1 MAVGTGIVMNN
12 DTNLLAANGGLI
24 DLTKQW
30 AKYLLSGM
38 GFMKRRV
45 NTKVKFL
52 VKHFN
57 ELKKLF
63 LLEFN
68 NVVEMDEVPSQLVIN
83 WDQTGI
89 NYIPVSSWTMEKE
102 GSKRVAVA
110 SKDDKQQLTALFAGS
125 MSGDFLPIQLVYQG
139 KQLGVY
145 QSISFLQTGDI
156 AFTPNHWSN
165 ESTMCQYI
173 DKIILPYL
181 CHKRKELKLPPEQP
195 TVMIFDNFKGQ
206 CTEELLKFLDSNN
219 IDVILIPPNC
229 TDRLHQ
235 YIPFTIMYS

>member
-1 MAVGTGIVMNN
+1 MAVGTGIVINS
-12 DTNLLAANGGLI
+12 DANLLAANGGHI

-30 AKYLLSGM
+30 AKYLLSRM
-38 GFMKRRV
+38 GFIKRRV
-45 NTKVKFL
+45 NTKAKFS

-68 NVVEMDEVPSQLVIN
+68 NVVEWMRFRHN
-83 WDQTGI
+83 TGI
-89 NYIPVSSWTMEKE
+89 NYIPVSSWTMEEE

-156 AFTPNHWSN
+156 AFTPNHWCN

-181 CHKRKELKLPPEQP
+181 CHKRKEPEQP
-195 TVMIFDNFKGQ
+195 AVMIFDNFKGQ

-219 IDVILIPPNC
+219 INVILIPPNC